1 MSALLICPGKKRKKM
16 TGEGLIILCNCIL
29 NSSIGRESKELAE
42 YTQMHPPMV
51 SASGLNPNLVVT
63 GGQALA
69 GTGRWPGDP
78 ASHLASHHWLSRS
91 GAPSMWLPGSHYG
104 KDEETRSEVL

>member
-1 MSALLICPGKKRKKM
+1 MVPPLPLHY
-16 TGEGLIILCNCIL
+16 
-29 NSSIGRESKELAE
+29 SIGRESKELAE

-63 GGQALA
+63 GGPALA

-78 ASHLASHHWLSRS
+78 ASHLTSHPWLPRS
-91 GAPSMWLPGSHYG
+91 GAPSVWLPGSPYG
-104 KDEETRSEVL
+104 KKE